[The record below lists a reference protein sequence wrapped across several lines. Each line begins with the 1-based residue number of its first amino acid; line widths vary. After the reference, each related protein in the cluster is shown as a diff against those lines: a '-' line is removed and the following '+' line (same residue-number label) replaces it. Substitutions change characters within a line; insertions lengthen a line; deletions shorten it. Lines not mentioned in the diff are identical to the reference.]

1 MKSFNKLRGRVILFL
16 CLFGISPLI
25 TASVVIYKTIS
36 YELAEH
42 AKEEL
47 LEVENKLS
55 RRLETLIY
63 FKWNNA
69 ILYSKL
75 PLIKDSAD
83 NKKRNALLK
92 EVIKQYYTFSWLG
105 LTDENGVVIASS
117 NDESIGIDAANSDWF
132 KKRALASPAYVEEP
146 RISEF
151 SDGVSV
157 VSFSAPVFNSAKR
170 FRGMLHAEVKMD
182 VLVEDMKNMGIGKS
196 GSVLLARGDGVVIA
210 DEKGSAASFLTNV
223 GNLNAF
229 QKAKKGERGIIR
241 EIDHNGIDS
250 FISYAPLKG
259 LLAMPGFEWYI
270 LATQSTNET
279 HASSRRVAYIAVAV
293 ILIGIAGIGFGS
305 YFIAGGITNP
315 IEKIVDV
322 VEAVAVGDFS
332 KEADV
337 SAKGEIKML
346 AGAIN
351 QMIKAVR
358 YRDAEVQ
365 TKARELTKLNEKLE
379 MANIELRKTHAQLL
393 RSGRLAAIGELSSKI
408 AEDLNKPILNILYN
422 TQLTIKQ
429 MNKISKLLPAGLENC
444 QDYIKAIE
452 ASSLTCKI
460 MAENLLRFSRYEK
473 TIFIPVDIKEVI
485 EEAVGFISYR
495 MSIAKIK
502 ISKELPPSFPMI
514 EANPLQL
521 VQAMINIMLNAVEAM
536 GEEGVLI
543 IKGEA
548 DNRIV
553 RITICDIG
561 IGIPEEDIERIFEP
575 FFTTK
580 NSEEGT
586 GLGLGL
592 TIAQSIIKEHN
603 GMIIVESSS
612 DGTSFIIE
620 LPVKDK

>member
-1 MKSFNKLRGRVILFL
+1 MKLFDKLRGRVILFL

-25 TASVVIYKTIS
+25 TASVIIYTTIS

-75 PLIKDSAD
+75 PMIKDGTD
-83 NKKRNALLK
+83 NKKRNTLLK
-92 EVIKQYYTFSWLG
+92 EVIKQYYPFSWLG

-117 NDESIGIDAANSDWF
+117 NDENIGINAANSDWF
-132 KKRALASPAYVEEP
+132 KKGALASPAYVKEP
-146 RISEF
+146 HISEF

-157 VSFSAPVFNSAKR
+157 VSFSVPVFNSAKK

-210 DEKGSAASFLTNV
+210 DEKGAAAGFLTNV

-259 LLAMPGFEWYI
+259 LLTMPGFEWYL

-293 ILIGIAGIGFGS
+293 ALLGIAGIGLGS
-305 YFIAGGITNP
+305 YFIAGSVTQP
-315 IEKIVDV
+315 VEMIVDV
-322 VEAVAVGDFS
+322 VKGIASGDFS
-332 KEADV
+332 REVDV
-337 SAKGEIKML
+337 SAKGEIGDL
-346 AGAIN
+346 INSVN

-358 YRDAEVQ
+358 RRDSDVQ

-408 AEDLNKPILNILYN
+408 AEDLHKPILNILYN

-429 MNKISKLLPAGLENC
+429 INKVSKVLPPGFENC
-444 QDYIKAIE
+444 QDYIRAIE

-460 MAENLLRFSRYEK
+460 MAENLLRFSRFEK
-473 TIFIPVDIKEVI
+473 TTFIPVDIKEVI
-485 EEAVGFISYR
+485 GEAVGFISYR
-495 MSIAKIK
+495 MSTAKIK
-502 ISKELPPSFPMI
+502 ISKELAPSFPMI

-536 GEEGVLI
+536 GEEGVLT

-553 RITICDIG
+553 RISICDIG
-561 IGIPEEDIERIFEP
+561 IGIPEEDIGRIFEP

-580 NSEEGT
+580 NNEDGT

-612 DGTSFIIE
+612 GGTSVIIE

>member
-1 MKSFNKLRGRVILFL
+1 
-16 CLFGISPLI
+16 
-25 TASVVIYKTIS
+25 
-36 YELAEH
+36 
-42 AKEEL
+42 
-47 LEVENKLS
+47 
-55 RRLETLIY
+55 
-63 FKWNNA
+63 
-69 ILYSKL
+69 
-75 PLIKDSAD
+75 
-83 NKKRNALLK
+83 
-92 EVIKQYYTFSWLG
+92 
-105 LTDENGVVIASS
+105 
-117 NDESIGIDAANSDWF
+117 
-132 KKRALASPAYVEEP
+132 
-146 RISEF
+146 
-151 SDGVSV
+151 
-157 VSFSAPVFNSAKR
+157 
-170 FRGMLHAEVKMD
+170 
-182 VLVEDMKNMGIGKS
+182 
-196 GSVLLARGDGVVIA
+196 
-210 DEKGSAASFLTNV
+210 
-223 GNLNAF
+223 
-229 QKAKKGERGIIR
+229 
-241 EIDHNGIDS
+241 
-250 FISYAPLKG
+250 
-259 LLAMPGFEWYI
+259 
-270 LATQSTNET
+270 
-279 HASSRRVAYIAVAV
+279 
-293 ILIGIAGIGFGS
+293 
-305 YFIAGGITNP
+305 
-315 IEKIVDV
+315 
-322 VEAVAVGDFS
+322 
-332 KEADV
+332 
-337 SAKGEIKML
+337 
-346 AGAIN
+346 
-351 QMIKAVR
+351 
-358 YRDAEVQ
+358 
-365 TKARELTKLNEKLE
+365 
-379 MANIELRKTHAQLL
+379 
-393 RSGRLAAIGELSSKI
+393 
-408 AEDLNKPILNILYN
+408 
-422 TQLTIKQ
+422 
-429 MNKISKLLPAGLENC
+429 MNKMSKLLPAGLENC

-536 GEEGVLI
+536 GEEGALI